1 MTISFAVP
9 LDCNST
15 GYYNNN
21 NKEDAVGA
29 AAVVDVA
36 YRKKKHSGDDDNAW
50 MWVTEDHHRMNQ
62 YNSTSDGDGEDV
74 NYYISP
80 YFHHFS
86 LEGLEAS
93 TEYEYVCILL
103 TVGKEVEQSE
113 IRRLGVRDAELG
125 MRVNVFRTAPVGG
138 SSAESYKV
146 GVIADFGMTERSVK
160 NYESILSQKFDVHLI
175 VGDISYANS
184 NHTIWDDW
192 FVWME
197 EIARSSPVMPSPG
210 NHERETDVETGSI
223 FDAYENRFLCPQVS
237 EAIRIPQNPEES
249 STYVGTYDYGNS
261 FYSFSAGLGLFIFL
275 NPYTS
280 AEEGSPQY
288 NFLKETL
295 ESVDRNISPWIFV
308 SMHCPFYNTF
318 DRHVDESQTIQMK
331 SSLEP
336 LFVEYQVNIVF
347 SGHTHGY
354 SRSYPVAFDE
364 VDQEE
369 LSPIYINIG
378 DGGRKSEAELYQS
391 MIPESWVE
399 VRDGFSVSHGS
410 IEFLNSTHILWTRF
424 LAMEGEIYEEVSIR
438 NQYDFS

>member
-1 MTISFAVP
+1 V
-9 LDCNST
+9 
-15 GYYNNN
+15 
-21 NKEDAVGA
+21 
-29 AAVVDVA
+29 VVDVA
-36 YRKKKHSGDDDNAW
+36 YRKKKHPNNKDDNAW
-50 MWVTEDHHRMNQ
+50 MWVTEDDHWINQ
-62 YNSTSDGDGEDV
+62 YNSTSAAADEEEEDV
-74 NYYISP
+74 QYYISP

-86 LEGLEAS
+86 LEGLDAS
-93 TEYEYVCILL
+93 TEYEYVCVVLS
-103 TVGKEVEQSE
+103 VEKGVEQSE
-113 IRRLGVRDAELG
+113 IRRRLRVQEAELG
-125 MRVNVFRTAPVGG
+125 RRVNVFRTAPVEG
-138 SSAESYKV
+138 SNAESYKV

-197 EIARSSPVMPSPG
+197 EIAQSSPVMPSPG
-210 NHERETDVETGSI
+210 NHERETDIETGSI
-223 FDAYENRFLCPQVS
+223 FDAYENRFACPQIS

-318 DRHVDESQTIQMK
+318 DRHVDEAQTIEMK

-336 LFVEYQVNIVF
+336 LLVEYQVNIVF

-364 VDQEE
+364 VDQEGM
-369 LSPIYINIG
+369 SPIYINIG

-424 LAMEGEIYEEVSIR
+424 LAMEGDVYEEITIR
-438 NQYDFS
+438 NQYEFL